1 MQKYSVSRLL
11 SLVCSW
17 AIWSSLA
24 TDFHSLG
31 IRPTQRT
38 RMPSSSSWSRVL
50 RMKSRLKFIRKRT
63 SSGERFQFS
72 VEKAYSEMAPTP
84 ISIAPCSTSRTRSA
98 PTLCPS
104 VRGSPRSFAQRPFPS
119 ITIATWFGI
128 SSPGS
133 LGATAP
139 DGWGS
144 GVLYSRRWRPR
155 IPRTTM
161 CFSSPSVLLFHVP
174 E

>member
-1 MQKYSVSRLL
+1 MQKYRVSRSL

-17 AIWSSLA
+17 ATWSSLA

-38 RMPSSSSWSRVL
+38 RMPSASSWSRVL

-72 VEKAYSEMAPTP
+72 VENAYREMAPTP
-84 ISIAPCSTSRTRSA
+84 ASIAPCSTSSTRSA
-98 PTLCPS
+98 PILCPS
-104 VRGSPRSFAQRPFPS
+104 VRGNPRSLAQRPFPS
-119 ITIATWFGI
+119 MTIATWLGT

-133 LGATAP
+133 LGARAP
-139 DGWGS
+139 DGCGS
-144 GVLYSRRWRPR
+144 GVSYSRRWRPR
-155 IPRTTM
+155 NPRTTM
-161 CFSSPSVLLFHVP
+161 CFSSP
-174 E
+174 